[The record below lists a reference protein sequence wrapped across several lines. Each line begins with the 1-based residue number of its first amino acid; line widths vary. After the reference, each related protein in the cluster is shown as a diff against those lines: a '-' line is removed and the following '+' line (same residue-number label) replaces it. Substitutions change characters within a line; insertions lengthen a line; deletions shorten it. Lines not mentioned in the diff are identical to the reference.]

1 MIKINKEP
9 IEKLGLT
16 IGNGRRWF
24 ENEVFIHRKNHGY
37 DRLRITNDKMFI
49 FPEESYVE
57 PKFSYEELKTIIE
70 NIEFIDKE
78 N

>member
-16 IGNGRRWF
+16 ISDGGRWF
-24 ENEVFIHRKNHGY
+24 EGEVFIHRKNHGY
-37 DRLRITNDKMFI
+37 DSLRITNDKMFI

-57 PKFSYEELKTIIE
+57 PTFSYEELKTIIE